1 MSVDRVIEILML
13 RDNITRSEAIDRV
26 QDCRE
31 AMYDAMENYNT
42 SEAIEDILQAELGLE
57 PDYMIDIL

>member
-1 MSVDRVIEILML
+1 MSVDRVIEILMS
-13 RDNITRSEAIDRV
+13 RDNITRSEAIDRI

-42 SEAIEDILQAELGLE
+42 SEAIEDILQAELSLE
-57 PDYMIDIL
+57 PDYIIDIL